1 MIAYPTE
8 AVFGLGCDPLN
19 PEAVRRV
26 LDLKKRRIDKGLIL
40 IASTLPQLH
49 PFIRPLD
56 ARIRQALTD
65 SWPGPVTWAVPAS
78 ADCPD
83 WLTGGK
89 STLAVRVSAHP
100 VCRALCERWGGP
112 LVSTSANAS
121 GNPPIRKR
129 ELLWKHFGTLID
141 YIVPGE
147 LGELKNPTEIRDAA
161 SCAIIRP
168 G

>member
-78 ADCPD
+78 ADSP
-83 WLTGGK
+83 TG
-89 STLAVRVSAHP
+89 S
-100 VCRALCERWGGP
+100 
-112 LVSTSANAS
+112 
-121 GNPPIRKR
+121 
-129 ELLWKHFGTLID
+129 
-141 YIVPGE
+141 PGE
-147 LGELKNPTEIRDAA
+147 NQRWRFASARIRFVGRCVSGGAGHWCRQAPMQAA
-161 SCAIIRP
+161 ILRFENANCFGSIS
-168 G
+168 GH